1 MGDRVSISFV
11 KDDWESPTLFSHW
24 GGIEFVEYALQYAI
38 DLVKRKKG
46 TTVTPLDRLEPQTVL
61 VDFIRH
67 ITKNEKEIN
76 SDLYLGRDFND
87 GDNSDNGHYQIILPD
102 KEKYPNAIK
111 VELKKVE

>member
-11 KDDWESPTLFSHW
+11 QGDWESPALFSHW
-24 GGIEFVEYALQYAI
+24 GGIEFVEYALKYTI
-38 DLVKRKKG
+38 DLAKRKRGK
-46 TTVTPLDRLEPQTVL
+46 TFNPLDRLEPQTVL

-67 ITKNEKEIN
+67 ITKNEKEIDG
-76 SDLYLGRDFND
+76 DLYLGKDSND

-102 KEKYPNAIK
+102 KEKNPNATK